1 MRAFFRDAVSEVT
14 NRVTANRIVAKA
26 TASDKLDLDE
36 EEALEVVQDLTE
48 DPWWKDKAP
57 YRIEML
63 P

>member
-1 MRAFFRDAVSEVT
+1 VINWLVYNKND
-14 NRVTANRIVAKA
+14 IVVADVE
-26 TASDKLDLDE
+26 SE

-48 DPWWKDKAP
+48 DPWYQWWKDEAP

>member
-1 MRAFFRDAVSEVT
+1 MIKLLVYNKKD
-14 NRVTANRIVAKA
+14 IVVADVE
-26 TASDKLDLDE
+26 SE

-48 DPWWKDKAP
+48 DPWWKDEAP